1 MIYTNRTLE
10 TIFNEKD
17 NTRKV
22 ELSNIYGKE
31 ITLETTKDFNPKV
44 FFIKQ
49 GFNRLLNIKQDRK
62 NIKVANELTEDIY
75 LILDLQDYKIFNNN
89 SALLQ
94 DSSCEKFETVKT
106 FKLQNRACN
115 CNWGIHIIKAP
126 KEEISVLKL
135 VLTSG
140 KENYITIVNG
150 YVRTH
155 LSSDLVDRYFK
166 KAGIK
171 KSLSD
176 FKFDLLIK

>member
-1 MIYTNRTLE
+1 MIYTNKTLE
-10 TIFNEKD
+10 TIYNEID
-17 NTRKV
+17 NSRSI
-22 ELSNIYGKE
+22 ELSNLYGKE
-31 ITLETTKDFNPKV
+31 ITLGTTKVFNPKI

-49 GFNRLLNIKQDRK
+49 GFNRLLNITEEYDG
-62 NIKVANELTEDIY
+62 IKVSNTLTDDIY
-75 LILDLQDYKIFNNN
+75 LILDLQDYKIFNTN

-94 DSSCEKFETVKT
+94 DGSKKKFKTIET
-106 FKLQNRACN
+106 FKLQNRSCT

-155 LSSDLVDRYFK
+155 LSADAVNKYFK
-166 KAGIK
+166 KSNIN
-171 KSLSD
+171 KSIED
-176 FKFDLLIK
+176 FKFDLLIR